1 MISIGETGLFIAAVI
16 PAIILLIYIY
26 KKDKADKEPV
36 GTIIY
41 FLILGALGCLPAS
54 FAESLFQEVYV
65 TVLNKD
71 PDDPLYLF
79 FFYFF
84 GVALAEEGIKWI
96 ILHTK
101 ASRNKNF
108 DSLFDGLI
116 YAAVISLGFAT
127 LENIM
132 YVMQFGWST
141 AFTRMFLSVP
151 GHFFFAVLMGYN
163 YSWGR
168 LYNLAGNLE
177 RNFKQRG
184 FITANT
190 PEYSGKKHL
199 IMSFMVPL
207 AVHGAYDFFLTI
219 GLPLI
224 SIGITIVCYAVCFKK
239 VKKLSSMDTSDNLA
253 VNWLMQKKYPELWGG
268 YSYYQQSQDNN
279 EFYRY

>member
-1 MISIGETGLFIAAVI
+1 MFSIGEIGLFIAAI
-16 PAIILLIYIY
+16 LPAIILLIYIY
-26 KKDKADKEPV
+26 GKDKADKEPI

-54 FAESLFQEVYV
+54 FAESLFQKAYV
-65 TVLNKD
+65 IVLNKD
-71 PDDPLYLF
+71 PNDTIYMF
-79 FFYFF
+79 FYYFF

-116 YAAVISLGFAT
+116 YSAVISLGFAT
-127 LENIM
+127 LENVL

-141 AFTRMFLSVP
+141 AITRMFMSVP

-168 LYNLAGNLE
+168 LYTLAGKLE
-177 RNFKQRG
+177 QNFKKRG
-184 FITANT
+184 FIPANA

-199 IMSFMVPL
+199 IMSFMIPL
-207 AVHGAYDFFLTI
+207 AVHGAYDFFLMI
-219 GLPLI
+219 KLPIVSIAITLI
-224 SIGITIVCYAVCFKK
+224 CYGTCFKK
-239 VKKLSSMDTSDNLA
+239 VRKLAKVDTKDSVA
-253 VNWLMQKKYPELWGG
+253 VTWLIQQKYPNLWS
-268 YSYYQQSQDNN
+268 SYNS
-279 EFYRY
+279 F